1 MISQQ
6 DNTYDDKR
14 TLENV
19 SNLDHDDAVIQTGSI
34 KSDEKKSLVQLE
46 EESRES
52 TLRSLNE
59 LYDFIDERERKD
71 WFAVYINAIVEEF
84 DPHTFY
90 FAPEDKDRFDV
101 EMSGNFE
108 GIGARLQKRMDA
120 ILVNEIISGGPAWR
134 QNELEVGD
142 QILKV
147 RQENEKE
154 AVNVVGMRLDDAIKF
169 IKGPKGTKVILTLK
183 KVDGTIE
190 DLTITRDIVEL
201 EETYAKSSTVI
212 KDGKTFGVINLPK
225 FYVDFDNYNK
235 RNAASDIK
243 LEIERLKEQ
252 GVEGIVL
259 DLRNNGGG
267 SLQTVVDMGGLF
279 IKNGPIVQVKSAGEA
294 KEVLKDNDQS
304 IVWDGPLV
312 ILVNELSASASEIL
326 AAAMQDYKRAIVI
339 GSKQTYGKGTVQN
352 VLDLNRMVRNNT
364 NGDMGALK
372 FTTQKFYRINGG
384 STQLEGVKS
393 DVIVPD
399 RYSYIDI
406 GEKDQ
411 ENPLPWDKIDAVDY
425 ETWGNYF
432 DYEATIAKS
441 KERMANNEQ
450 LKLIDENAQWVKKIR
465 DREKYSLNYNDYKA
479 SLKVNEEEAKR
490 FEKLSDY
497 KTDLTYQ
504 SLPYELKLME
514 QDSVLKQKRERW
526 HQNLSQDVYIE
537 EALNVLN
544 DLKMTYRI
552 KTKVA
557 STVKN

>member
-1 MISQQ
+1 
-6 DNTYDDKR
+6 
-14 TLENV
+14 
-19 SNLDHDDAVIQTGSI
+19 
-34 KSDEKKSLVQLE
+34 
-46 EESRES
+46 
-52 TLRSLNE
+52 
-59 LYDFIDERERKD
+59 
-71 WFAVYINAIVEEF
+71 
-84 DPHTFY
+84 
-90 FAPEDKDRFDV
+90 
-101 EMSGNFE
+101 
-108 GIGARLQKRMDA
+108 
-120 ILVNEIISGGPAWR
+120 
-134 QNELEVGD
+134 
-142 QILKV
+142 
-147 RQENEKE
+147 
-154 AVNVVGMRLDDAIKF
+154 
-169 IKGPKGTKVILTLK
+169 
-183 KVDGTIE
+183 
-190 DLTITRDIVEL
+190 
-201 EETYAKSSTVI
+201 
-212 KDGKTFGVINLPK
+212 
-225 FYVDFDNYNK
+225 
-235 RNAASDIK
+235 
-243 LEIERLKEQ
+243 
-252 GVEGIVL
+252 
-259 DLRNNGGG
+259 
-267 SLQTVVDMGGLF
+267 
-279 IKNGPIVQVKSAGEA
+279 
-294 KEVLKDNDQS
+294 
-304 IVWDGPLV
+304 
-312 ILVNELSASASEIL
+312 
-326 AAAMQDYKRAIVI
+326 
-339 GSKQTYGKGTVQN
+339 
-352 VLDLNRMVRNNT
+352 
-364 NGDMGALK
+364 MGALK

-465 DREKYSLNYNDYKA
+465 DREKYSLNYDNYKA

-514 QDSVLKQKRERW
+514 KDSVLKQKRERW